1 VHWTNAK
8 GRRTKQGELT
18 RNRPR
23 TGGLTENETG
33 RTNRGERTGQ
43 GGTKKTTN
51 KNRDGGF
58 SRLKTVTQGRIIN
71 KKKQKDREE
80 RSEEEKK
87 KQRSSSRPGKPFFFS
102 ARFVS

>member
-1 VHWTNAK
+1 MHWTKAK

-51 KNRDGGF
+51 KNREGGF

-71 KKKQKDREE
+71 KTKTERPRRKIRRREE
-80 RSEEEKK
+80 ETEEL
-87 KQRSSSRPGKPFFFS
+87 QQTR
-102 ARFVS
+102 